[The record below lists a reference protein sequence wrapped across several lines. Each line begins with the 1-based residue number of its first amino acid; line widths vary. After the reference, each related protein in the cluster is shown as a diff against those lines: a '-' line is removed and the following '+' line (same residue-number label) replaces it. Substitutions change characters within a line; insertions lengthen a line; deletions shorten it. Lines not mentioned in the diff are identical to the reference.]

1 MERVLARSDT
11 VDSVLCANDQA
22 AAGALFACK
31 EQGVYDQR
39 RISFVGFGGVSM
51 SIITSPSIT
60 TVVAPRYELG
70 WEAASMLFQRLSDD
84 SQPPREVVLQSHL
97 AIRES
102 TLRTAT
108 KRLDTM
114 FAE

>member
-1 MERVLARSDT
+1 MMMSTLSGLQ
-11 VDSVLCANDQA
+11 SIPQDQYEA
-22 AAGALFACK
+22 AAVDGANTVQKF
-31 EQGVYDQR
+31 
-39 RISFVGFGGVSM
+39 FH
-51 SIITSPSIT
+51 ITLPNMRYPLMYTFIT

-70 WEAASMLFQRLSDD
+70 WEAASVLFQRLSGDD
-84 SQPPREVVLQSHL
+84 QPPREVVLPSHL